1 MDMAM
6 SGAGGGDKRELLA
19 RHGLEGATWL
29 ETVDHYMYDDPA
41 LYRALLSD
49 PLALHGR
56 IKSWD
61 LAFYT
66 GARGDY
72 ARGRGWTWWMAVRE
86 LIQNALDASEEM
98 YGRAK
103 MYIDI
108 FSDGHRLHIMNRGPR
123 LPIMAWMFGG
133 STKQCWQRGQFGEG
147 LKMAAIYYAGIG
159 YPLYIFNMNEV
170 YKAIVSPTSGV
181 VYVVVGTAAQAFEGT
196 DAIVIDPET
205 MANANAIRNTVF
217 TNIFTSIY
225 SSTFS
230 EVTWNPSECQHPEPS
245 FAFDM
250 SDVLYVRDI
259 YVNRISN
266 ITGHTERPSLLG
278 YNLWWVEL
286 DPNRVTVAAERSQ
299 KWAQPLDW
307 NIVLTWTPK
316 IVQTLLSRLVVPTG
330 PGMYQVSDKYYESS
344 IWLGSAPVNNEMVE
358 AAGEWLKQHGI
369 EAVAEFGPQ
378 VEGLKYLAKVNTL
391 LLMPRGFLPLFP
403 KEMRLDYLYTERHVK
418 NAENAPRMAIPEGSM
433 TLGQRGAVNAVKG
446 YYLYLMHMMFLK
458 RIPAVLLVPPGG
470 LGEGVEGMC
479 DRANY
484 TVMIDASATT
494 DLGNLMG
501 VAAHEFSH
509 CMSAT
514 ADDVTS
520 EFEANLTKVAGYTN
534 KMYFGHG
541 FEVRL
546 FLDASYNYG
555 GGGKI
560 VDYGYFSDWQDGVMS
575 SISKAMSGPLAA
587 VGLSQYSSV
596 LLDRLL
602 RSLSTDMSFHG
613 LPSYIA
619 VKVHYDPK
627 RDTAPGIADIGE
639 SYAPIGSRDMMPSS
653 WESDARSSA
662 ARAVSA
668 MNRSKCDLV
677 VVLMYDPLLDEYRL
691 MADTIN
697 EYKADVASC

>member
-6 SGAGGGDKRELLA
+6 SGAGGDNKRELLA
-19 RHGLEGATWL
+19 RHGLENATWL

-41 LYRALLSD
+41 LYQALLSD

-56 IKSWD
+56 ISSWD

-72 ARGRGWTWWMAVRE
+72 AKGRGWNWWMAARE
-86 LIQNALDASEEM
+86 LVQNALDAVEEA
-98 YGRAK
+98 YGRAG
-103 MYIDI
+103 MHVDI
-108 FSDGHRLHIMNRGPR
+108 FSDGLLRLHIRNRGPR

-133 STKQCWQRGQFGEG
+133 STKQCWERGQFGEG

-159 YPLYIFNMNEV
+159 RPLYIFNMNEV

-196 DAIVIDPET
+196 DAIVTDPET
-205 MANANAIRNTVF
+205 IANANVIRNAVF
-217 TNIFTSIY
+217 SNAYYYTL
-225 SSTFS
+225 S
-230 EVTWNPSECQHPEPS
+230 EVTWNPPECQHPEPS
-245 FAFDM
+245 FAFDR
-250 SDVLYVRDI
+250 SDMLYVRDI
-259 YVNRISN
+259 YVNSISN
-266 ITGHTERPSLLG
+266 ITGRPSALS
-278 YNLWWVEL
+278 YNLGWVEL
-286 DPNRVTVAAERSQ
+286 DPNRTTVAAERSQ
-299 KWAQPLDW
+299 KWAQPLEW
-307 NIVLTWTPK
+307 NVVLTWTPRV
-316 IVQTLLSRLVVPTG
+316 VQTLLSRLVVPTG
-330 PGMYQVSDKYYESS
+330 PGTYQVSDKYYESS
-344 IWLGSAPVNNEMVE
+344 IWLGSTPVNKEMVE

-369 EAVAEFGPQ
+369 EAVAEFGQ
-378 VEGLKYLAKVNTL
+378 SVEGLKYLAKVNTL

-433 TLGQRGAVNAVKG
+433 TLKQRGAVNAVKG

-458 RIPAVLLVPPGG
+458 RIPAVFLVQPGG

-484 TVMIDASATT
+484 AVMIDAGDIANLS
-494 DLGNLMG
+494 DLMG
-501 VAAHEFSH
+501 VAAHEFAH

-514 ADDVTS
+514 AEDVTS
-520 EFEANLTKVAGYTN
+520 EFEANLTKVAGYTS
-534 KMYFGHG
+534 KMYFDHG
-541 FEVRL
+541 LEVRL

-560 VDYGYFSDWQDGVMS
+560 VDYEYFSDWQDGVMS
-575 SISKAMSGPLAA
+575 SVSKAMSGPLAA
-587 VGLSQYSSV
+587 VGLSQYQSNV

-639 SYAPIGSRDMMPSS
+639 SYAPIGSRNMMPSS